1 MLRAITV
8 LWKQREKIFSVTCRV
23 RCFFFWSAVKFL
35 FFGLFLFINFYI
47 LLEVFI
53 VLNEIKK
60 KRKYMKE
67 TLQSVIIYLLLPFKP
82 FKIYSFMLFSFLWF
96 IYSLLRKAIIRV
108 AHNHKLPWRGAPVC
122 SFIRPRSRCRG
133 LQVLTK
139 GEPLFG

>member
-1 MLRAITV
+1 M
-8 LWKQREKIFSVTCRV
+8 LWKQREKIFSGSCRV
-23 RCFFFWSAVKFL
+23 RCFVFWSALKFL
-35 FFGLFLFINFYI
+35 FFVLFLFINFYI

-60 KRKYMKE
+60 KKSMKE

-122 SFIRPRSRCRG
+122 WFIRPRSKCRG

-139 GEPLFG
+139 GEPIFGCKW